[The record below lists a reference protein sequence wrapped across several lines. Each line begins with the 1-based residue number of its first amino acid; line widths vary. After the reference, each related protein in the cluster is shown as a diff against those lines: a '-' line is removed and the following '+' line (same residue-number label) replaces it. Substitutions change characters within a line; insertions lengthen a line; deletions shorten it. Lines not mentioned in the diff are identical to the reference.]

1 MYFKSFSA
9 CHGDLSVI
17 TFSPTLNTSG
27 AQEMIHTRDHNTAYL
42 FDPWHF
48 LGEKRRNLLDTSWA
62 ALFREHILCELPVN
76 KIAPYFSETYGRPT
90 KELYTALGVLV
101 LQEVLDLTDE
111 DTVSQLAFNLQWHY
125 ALDIVEESDEA
136 KYLCPK
142 TLWNM
147 REVVIENHLDQV
159 LFECTTEVLAKVF
172 KVDTSAQRIDSVHI
186 KSNMR
191 RLGRIGIFV
200 KSIHDFLV
208 NLKRHH
214 QELFDALA
222 QDLVDRYLKDK
233 ALSCFSLIKP
243 SEAQNTLESVSG
255 DLFHLVQRFADHRQ
269 VSAMYSYATMVR
281 VLKEHC
287 EIKEEKAGPAE
298 LRVKASREIPSN
310 SLQNPSDPDATYNGH
325 KGQGYQVQVMET
337 YCTHEDEE
345 QREKTL
351 NLITHVE
358 VQPACESDA
367 HALIPALESTIERDL
382 APTQVL
388 ADSLYGSDEN
398 SEKAEAMGV
407 EVVSPTMGAEKE
419 DTLSLSEF
427 SLSEKGKVTAC
438 PQGHAPIKIKH
449 KKHRHTVAFDS
460 SHCTLCPFRE
470 ACPVKPGKKHHYLRY
485 EDKTMR
491 IATRRAKE
499 QSPEFK
505 DKYRWRAGIEATM
518 SEYDRL
524 TGVKRLRVRGFPA
537 VRYRAKLK
545 AIGVNLFRATAVRNA
560 LKRQEGPPQPG
571 QSLLHRVILVVKERI
586 GGLWGRLKRLLSPLP
601 SQLRPNQCYM
611 AP

>member
-1 MYFKSFSA
+1 
-9 CHGDLSVI
+9 
-17 TFSPTLNTSG
+17 
-27 AQEMIHTRDHNTAYL
+27 MIHTRDHKTSYL

-48 LGEKRRNLLDTSWA
+48 LGRKRRKLMDTSWA
-62 ALFREHILCELPVN
+62 ALFRERILCELPVN
-76 KIAPYFSETYGRPT
+76 KIAPYFSDTFGRPT
-90 KELYTALGVLV
+90 KELYTALGVLL
-101 LQEVLDLTDE
+101 LQQVLDLTDE
-111 DTVSQLAFNLQWHY
+111 ETISQLAFNIQWHY

-136 KYLCPK
+136 KYLCAK

-147 REVVIENHLDQV
+147 RELAIEKHLDEV

-172 KVDTSAQRIDSVHI
+172 NVDTSAQRIDSVHI

-200 KSIHDFLV
+200 KSIHKFLI
-208 NLKRHH
+208 NLKRQH
-214 QELFDALA
+214 QELFDNLA
-222 QDLVDRYLKDK
+222 QDLVERYLQDK

-243 SEAQNTLESVSG
+243 SEAQKTLETVSG
-255 DLFHLVQRFADHRQ
+255 DLFHLVNRFADYEQ
-269 VSAMYSYATMVR
+269 VTSMYSYATMVR

-287 EIKEEKAGPAE
+287 EIKEEAGAPAE
-298 LRVKASREIPSN
+298 LRMKASCDVPSD
-310 SLQNPSDPDATYNGH
+310 SLQNPSDPDAAYNRH

-337 YCTHEDEE
+337 YCTDEDGEE
-345 QREKTL
+345 RDKTL

-358 VQPACESDA
+358 VQRACESDA
-367 HALIPALESTIERDL
+367 HALIPALESAMERDL
-382 APTQVL
+382 APARVL

-398 SEKAEAMGV
+398 SGKAQAMGV
-407 EVVSPTMGAEKE
+407 EVVSPTMGVEKE
-419 DTLSLSEF
+419 ETLSLSDF

-438 PQGHAPIKIKH
+438 PQGHAPIKVKH
-449 KKHRHTVAFDS
+449 KKHRHTAAFDS
-460 SHCTLCPFRE
+460 SHCTSCPFSE

-499 QSPEFK
+499 RSPEFK

-518 SEYDRL
+518 SEYDRV

-537 VRYRAKLK
+537 VRYCAKLK

-560 LKRQEGPPQPG
+560 RKGQEGPPQPG
-571 QSLLHRVILVVKERI
+571 ESLLHSVILVVKEQVGEVWRK
-586 GGLWGRLKRLLSPLP
+586 LNRLISPFQSP
-601 SQLRPNQCYM
+601 WRPGHCN
-611 AP
+611 AAV

>member
-1 MYFKSFSA
+1 MSFFS
-9 CHGDLSVI
+9 CHSDPKVI
-17 TFSPTLNTSG
+17 TISPTINTLG
-27 AQEMIHTRDHNTAYL
+27 AKEMIHTRDHNTAYL
-42 FDPWHF
+42 FDPWCF

-90 KELYTALGVLV
+90 KELYTALGVLL
-101 LQEVLDLTDE
+101 LQEILDLTDE

-125 ALDIVEESDEA
+125 ALDIVDESDEA
-136 KYLCPK
+136 KYLCAK

-147 REVVIENHLDQV
+147 RELVIEKHLDEV

-243 SEAQNTLESVSG
+243 SEAQKTLETVSG
-255 DLFHLVQRFADHRQ
+255 DLFHLVQRFAGHRQ
-269 VSAMYSYATMVR
+269 VTSMYTYTNMVR

-287 EIKEEKAGPAE
+287 EIKEEEGAPAE
-298 LRVKASREIPSN
+298 LKVKPSREIPSD
-310 SLQNPSDPDATYNGH
+310 SLQNPSDPDATYSGH

-337 YCTHEDEE
+337 YCTDEDEQE
-345 QREKTL
+345 RDKTL

-358 VQPACESDA
+358 VQRACESDA
-367 HALIPALESTIERDL
+367 HALIPALESAIERDL

-407 EVVSPTMGAEKE
+407 EVVSPTMGAEKDE
-419 DTLSLSEF
+419 TLGLSAF

-438 PQGHAPIKIKH
+438 PQGHAPVKVKH
-449 KKHRHTVAFDS
+449 KKHRYTVAFDS
-460 SHCTLCPFRE
+460 THCTHCPFRE

-485 EDKTMR
+485 EEKTMR

-499 QSPEFK
+499 RTPEFK
-505 DKYRWRAGIEATM
+505 DKYRWRAGIEATI
-518 SEYDRL
+518 SEYDRI

-537 VRYRAKLK
+537 VRYCAKLK
-545 AIGVNLFRATAVRNA
+545 AIGVNIFRATAVRNA
-560 LKRQEGPPQPG
+560 LKEQGEPPQPG
-571 QSLLHRVILVVKERI
+571 ESLLHRVILVVKERI
-586 GGLWGRLKRLLSPLP
+586 GEVWGKLKRLVSPFP
-601 SQLRPNQCYM
+601 SQWRPERCYM
-611 AP
+611 AA

>member
-1 MYFKSFSA
+1 
-9 CHGDLSVI
+9 
-17 TFSPTLNTSG
+17 
-27 AQEMIHTRDHNTAYL
+27 MIHTRDHKTAYL

-48 LGEKRRNLLDTSWA
+48 LGQKRRKLMETSWA

-76 KIAPYFSETYGRPT
+76 KVAPSFSETFGRPT
-90 KELYTALGVLV
+90 KELYTALGVLL
-101 LQEVLDLTDE
+101 LQQVHDLTDE
-111 DTVSQLAFNLQWHY
+111 ETVSQLAFNLQWHY
-125 ALDIVEESDEA
+125 ALDIVDESDEA
-136 KYLCPK
+136 KYLCAK

-147 REVVIENHLDQV
+147 RDLVIENHLDEI

-172 KVDTSAQRIDSVHI
+172 NVDTSAQRIDSVHI

-191 RLGRIGIFV
+191 RLGRIGIFA
-200 KSIHDFLV
+200 KSIQAFLI

-222 QDLVDRYLKDK
+222 QDLVERYLRDK
-233 ALSCFSLIKP
+233 ALSCFSLVKP
-243 SEAQNTLESVSG
+243 SEAQKTLETVSG
-255 DLFHLVQRFADHRQ
+255 DLFHLVQRFADYPQ
-269 VSAMYSYATMVR
+269 VSSMYSYATMVR

-287 EIKEEKAGPAE
+287 EIKEEEGAPAE
-298 LRVKASREIPSN
+298 LRVKASREIPSS

-337 YCTHEDEE
+337 YCTHEDEQE
-345 QREKTL
+345 RDKTL

-358 VQPACESDA
+358 LQPACESDA
-367 HALIPALESTIERDL
+367 HALIPALESALERGL
-382 APTQVL
+382 APAQVL

-407 EVVSPTMGAEKE
+407 EVVSPTMGAEKD
-419 DTLSLSEF
+419 DTLSLSDF

-438 PQGHAPIKIKH
+438 PQGYAPVKVKH
-449 KKHRHTVAFDS
+449 KKHRHTAAFDS
-460 SHCTLCPFRE
+460 SHCIHCPFRE

-491 IATRRAKE
+491 ISTRRAKE
-499 QSPEFK
+499 QTPEFK

-518 SEYDRL
+518 SEYDRI
-524 TGVKRLRVRGFPA
+524 TGVKRLRVRGSPA
-537 VRYRAKLK
+537 VRYCAKLK

-560 LKRQEGPPQPG
+560 LKGQEGLPQPG
-571 QSLLHRVILVVKERI
+571 ESLLHRVILVVKERI
-586 GGLWGRLKRLLSPLP
+586 GEVWGKLKRLVSPLP
-601 SQLRPNQCYM
+601 SQWRPDQCYM
-611 AP
+611 AA

>member
-1 MYFKSFSA
+1 MSFFS
-9 CHGDLSVI
+9 CHGDLTVI
-17 TFSPTLNTSG
+17 TISPTFRTLG
-27 AQEMIHTRDHNTAYL
+27 AQEMIHTKDHNTAYL

-48 LGEKRRNLLDTSWA
+48 LGEKRRKLMVTSWA
-62 ALFREHILCELPVN
+62 ALFREHILCKLPVS
-76 KIAPYFSETYGRPT
+76 KVAPFFSDTYGRPT
-90 KELYTALGVLV
+90 KELYTALGVLL
-101 LQEVLDLTDE
+101 LQQIHDLTDE
-111 DTVSQLAFNLQWHY
+111 ETVSQLAFNLQWHY
-125 ALDIVEESDEA
+125 ALDIVDESDEA
-136 KYLCPK
+136 KYLCAK

-147 REVVIENHLDQV
+147 RDLVIENHLDEI
-159 LFECTTEVLAKVF
+159 LFNCTTDMLAKVF
-172 KVDTSAQRIDSVHI
+172 NVDTTTQRIDSVHI

-191 RLGRIGIFV
+191 RLGRIGIFA

-214 QELFDALA
+214 PELFEALG

-243 SEAQNTLESVSG
+243 SEAQKTLETLSG
-255 DLFHLVQRFADHRQ
+255 DLFHLVQRFADHDQ
-269 VSAMYSYATMVR
+269 VRSMYSYTTMVR

-287 EIKEEKAGPAE
+287 EIKEEEGAPAE
-298 LRVKASREIPSN
+298 LMVKPSREIPSD

-325 KGQGYQVQVMET
+325 KGQGYEVQVMET

-345 QREKTL
+345 ERDKIL

-358 VQPACESDA
+358 LQPACESDA
-367 HALIPALESTIERDL
+367 HALIPALESTLERDL

-407 EVVSPTMGAEKE
+407 EVVSPTMGAEKDE
-419 DTLSLSEF
+419 TLSLSAF

-438 PQGHAPIKIKH
+438 PQGHAPVKIKH

-460 SHCTLCPFRE
+460 SHCAACPFRE

-485 EDKTMR
+485 DDKTMR

-499 QSPEFK
+499 RSPEFK

-518 SEYDRL
+518 SEYDRV

-537 VRYRAKLK
+537 VRYCAKLK

-560 LKRQEGPPQPG
+560 LKGQEGHAQPG
-571 QSLLHRVILVVKERI
+571 ESLLHRVILVVKERI
-586 GGLWGRLKRLLSPLP
+586 GGIWGRLKRLLSPLP
-601 SQLRPNQCYM
+601 SQLGPNQCYLV
-611 AP
+611 P

>member
-1 MYFKSFSA
+1 
-9 CHGDLSVI
+9 
-17 TFSPTLNTSG
+17 
-27 AQEMIHTRDHNTAYL
+27 MIHTRDHKTSYL

-48 LGEKRRNLLDTSWA
+48 LGEKRRKLMDTSWA
-62 ALFREHILCELPVN
+62 ALFREHILCKLPVSN
-76 KIAPYFSETYGRPT
+76 VAPFFSDTYGRPT
-90 KELYTALGVLV
+90 KELYTALGVLL
-101 LQEVLDLTDE
+101 LQQIRDLTDE
-111 DTVSQLAFNLQWHY
+111 ETVSQLAFNLQWHY
-125 ALDIVEESDEA
+125 ALDIVDESDEA
-136 KYLCPK
+136 KYLCAK
-142 TLWNM
+142 TVWNM
-147 REVVIENHLDQV
+147 RDLVIENHLDEV
-159 LFECTTEVLAKVF
+159 LFECTTEELAKVF
-172 KVDTSAQRIDSVHI
+172 NVDTSTQRIDSVHI

-191 RLGRIGIFV
+191 RLGRVGIFA
-200 KSIHDFLV
+200 KTIHTFLI

-214 QELFDALA
+214 QELFDALE
-222 QDLVDRYLKDK
+222 QDLVERYLNDK

-243 SEAQNTLESVSG
+243 SEAQKTLETVSG
-255 DLFHLVQRFADHRQ
+255 DLFHLVQRFADHEQ
-269 VSAMYSYATMVR
+269 VRSMYSYATMVR

-287 EIKEEKAGPAE
+287 EIKEEQGAPAE
-298 LRVKASREIPSN
+298 LRVKASREIPSS

-325 KGQGYQVQVMET
+325 KGQGYEVQVMET

-345 QREKTL
+345 QRDKTL

-367 HALIPALESTIERDL
+367 HALIPALESTLERGL
-382 APTQVL
+382 APAQVL

-398 SEKAEAMGV
+398 TEKAEEMGV
-407 EVVSPTMGAEKE
+407 EVVSPSMGAQKDE
-419 DTLSLSEF
+419 TLSLSAF

-460 SHCTLCPFRE
+460 SHCIHCPFRE

-499 QSPEFK
+499 RSPEFK

-518 SEYDRL
+518 SEYDRI
-524 TGVKRLRVRGFPA
+524 TGVKRLRVRGLPA
-537 VRYRAKLK
+537 VRYCVKLK

-560 LKRQEGPPQPG
+560 LKGQEESPQPG
-571 QSLLHRVILVVKERI
+571 EGLLHRVVLVVKERI
-586 GGLWGRLKRLLSPLP
+586 GRVWGKLKSLVSPFP
-601 SQLRPNQCYM
+601 SQLGPNQCYLV
-611 AP
+611 P